1 MTRNFTTCLLAA
13 LLAAFTLYAARKD
26 GPTTRLDV
34 TSHPAGATVLIDHQE
49 RGVTPLTLFDLAPG
63 PHLVQFTKDGCRDT
77 FESVSLELGVVRTV
91 GARLEPLTGIL
102 LVTSDPP
109 ACDVA
114 VKGVSLGSTPLL
126 VTTLESGVH
135 RLTVSSPGCRPGD
148 RRDAGRPYPDQ
159 ARGHPALRLRYYG
172 LDLRSGGGRGAD

>member
-13 LLAAFTLYAARKD
+13 LLAAFTLHAARKD

-114 VKGVSLGSTPLL
+114 VKGVSLEAP
-126 VTTLESGVH
+126 
-135 RLTVSSPGCRPGD
+135 RCSSP
-148 RRDAGRPYPDQ
+148 
-159 ARGHPALRLRYYG
+159 RLRAASTAS
-172 LDLRSGGGRGAD
+172 RSPRPATRPRRST